1 MRCFPCTP
9 QGNGT
14 KGPFSFAKEN
24 GPFGTPRER
33 LRLAV
38 QSLND
43 LCASGMRLPARGVA
57 ALALLYDL
65 PLLLSSAVAQRVQRF
80 KIKTA
85 NVRGQGVRPLAFLWG
100 FQRGYSL
107 WKENTPFAP
116 AARRRHSPPRSARKN
131 HPACK
136 ATHLY
141 TNWCKGGLPC
151 RRDGFSAHC
160 AEGNAACGR
169 REQRGYS
176 LSKENTPFGTPR
188 ERQGVLPLDPAHWQ
202 FLS

>member
-1 MRCFPCTP
+1 MAKPCTP
-9 QGNGT
+9 H
-14 KGPFSFAKEN
+14 
-24 GPFGTPRER
+24 
-33 LRLAV
+33 LI
-38 QSLND
+38 
-43 LCASGMRLPARGVA
+43 
-57 ALALLYDL
+57 
-65 PLLLSSAVAQRVQRF
+65 AQRVQLF

-100 FQRGYSL
+100 FQRGCSL
-107 WKENTPFAP
+107 WKENTPFDQQQRLR
-116 AARRRHSPPRSARKN
+116 AAFPLRAVRGKN

-151 RRDGFSAHC
+151 RRDGFFRALR
-160 AEGNAACGR
+160 GGGMQRVGAAAG
-169 REQRGYS
+169 QRGYS